1 MDMQQ
6 TPPPAGH
13 NNPPVI
19 CPAVDDIR
27 ADLLARYPELAQR
40 RKELLDTAATIP
52 DPIPEGNEDLAKKV
66 SDFLAM
72 CRKFLKV
79 VNGHRESE
87 KAPYLAAGV
96 AVDGFFKAGLSDD
109 VEAKGKKI
117 RAAELVYID
126 NKATRERLAR
136 EEQARQARAEADRLA
151 AAALAAENARIA
163 EQNRLREVA
172 AAEQAERERVAKLTA
187 NPNQTEP
194 VAVPPPPPA
203 PPPLSTAPAE
213 AILAQAS
220 AAADRASELERS
232 ALAKPAS
239 MGRVRGDLGGVS
251 TIRKM
256 WTGEVVDRTQ
266 LDLEALRQL
275 LPQEGL
281 EQAVRA
287 FAKMNGVDGKPAP
300 VLKGARIYQ
309 KNV

>member
-13 NNPPVI
+13 NHPVI
-19 CPAVDDIR
+19 ECPKVDDIR
-27 ADLLARYPELAQR
+27 ADLLARFPELAQR
-40 RKELLDTAATIP
+40 RDELLATAATIP
-52 DPIPEGNEDLAKKV
+52 DPIPAGNEELAKKV

-72 CRKFLKV
+72 CRKFIKV

-87 KAPYLAAGV
+87 KAPYLAGGE
-96 AVDGFFKAGLSDD
+96 AVDGFFKAGLSND

-126 NKATRERLAR
+126 AKATKEKLER
-136 EEQARQARAEADRLA
+136 EEAARVARLEADRLA

-163 EQNRLREVA
+163 EENRRRDEA
-172 AAEQAERERVAKLTA
+172 AAEQAERERIAKLTA

-194 VAVPPPPPA
+194 VVVPPPPPA

-213 AILAQAS
+213 AILAEAS
-220 AAADRASELERS
+220 AAADRANELERS
-232 ALAKPAS
+232 ALAKPAT

-256 WTGEVVDRTQ
+256 WTGEVTSREE
-266 LDLEALRQL
+266 LDLESLRRL
-275 LPQEGL
+275 IPQEAL

-287 FAKMNGVDGKPAP
+287 YAKTNGVDGKPAP
-300 VLKGARIYQ
+300 VLKGARIWQ